1 MSGISIII
9 PVYNREKYIGKA
21 IESVL
26 NQNFD
31 GEIELIIS
39 DDGSTDNT
47 LEIVK
52 SMGEQI
58 IIIKKPDNV
67 VSTGPSG
74 ARNRGLLVAKM
85 PYVGFLDSDDFYLT
99 GHLNKAYAAISG
111 NSGFGFVFCKTLM
124 CQEDSG
130 AMLYKRWTTTR
141 VLKNDI
147 LHPVVSRSF
156 VVHTNAF
163 LFRRDVFSRV
173 GCFNEEYSNAE
184 DSDMWM
190 RISEQYKGMFLDY
203 YGVVYRVNYSHDQLT
218 RKDRITINESSLK
231 VFKDAIDRY
240 YTLGLKSQFRIFSLK
255 RFYYY
260 YKYVSRKYIYRL
272 IAISLAMKYPFG
284 FLQRIPLFY
293 NSLVSKKKNRNWQDL
308 TWYIKNPNNSN

>member
-1 MSGISIII
+1 MNGISIII
-9 PVYNREKYIGKA
+9 PVYNRQEFIGKA
-21 IESVL
+21 IQSVL
-26 NQNFD
+26 SQSFD

-58 IIIKKPDNV
+58 IVIEKPDNV

-74 ARNRGLLVAKM
+74 ARNRGLLVAKQS
-85 PYVGFLDSDDFYLT
+85 YIGFLDSDDFYLP
-99 GHLNKAYAAISG
+99 GHLDRAYAAIYG
-111 NSGFGFVFCKTLM
+111 NSEIGFVFCRTLM

-130 AMLYKRWTTTR
+130 TMLYKRWTTTR

-156 VVHTNAF
+156 IVTTNAF

-173 GCFNEEYSNAE
+173 GYFNEGYSNAE
-184 DSDMWM
+184 DGDMWM

-218 RKDRITINESSLK
+218 RKDSITINTSSLK

-240 YTLGLKSQFRIFSLK
+240 YTLGLKSQFRILSLK
-255 RFYYY
+255 RSYYY

-272 IAISLAMKYPFG
+272 ISIFLAMKYPFG
-284 FLQRIPLFY
+284 FVQRIPLFY
-293 NSLVSKKKNRNWQDL
+293 NSLVSKRKNGRWQNL
-308 TWYIKNPNNSN
+308 KWYIKSSNNSN